1 MASKTSEKFPV
12 NRGTAGGISYYVTDV
27 TTLADG
33 SVKRETYRSDNKG
46 NNKVL
51 VQTVQVDKDG
61 KLTKDE
67 ILSSEIQELIPQM
80 WDVMKKAGGIGL
92 AAPQIGISIQLAV
105 IKLESESER
114 YDNLENSEEFVIF
127 NPKLE
132 VIDEQKQGFWEGCL
146 SVPGLR
152 GYVERPR
159 KLKINYFNENAVEKE
174 VIVEDFL
181 ATVFQHELDH
191 LFGFLYVDRLNSTKD
206 LVFEEELT
214 NIASEKLLD

>member
-1 MASKTSEKFPV
+1 M
-12 NRGTAGGISYYVTDV
+12 Y
-27 TTLADG
+27 
-33 SVKRETYRSDNKG
+33 KR
-46 NNKVL
+46 
-51 VQTVQVDKDG
+51 Q
-61 KLTKDE
+61 
-67 ILSSEIQELIPQM
+67 ILSSEIQELIPKM
-80 WDVMKKAGGIGL
+80 WDVMKNAGGIGL
-92 AAPQIGISIQLAV
+92 AAPQIGLSIQLAV
-105 IKLESESER
+105 IKLESDSER

-132 VIDEQKQGFWEGCL
+132 VIDKQKQGFWEGCL

-159 KLKINYFNENAVEKE
+159 KLKINYFNENADEKE

-214 NIASEKLLD
+214 NIATEKLLD

>member
-1 MASKTSEKFPV
+1 MTEITNKNLQILKLGNPILRLIAKELT
-12 NRGTAGGISYYVTDV
+12 
-27 TTLADG
+27 
-33 SVKRETYRSDNKG
+33 RE
-46 NNKVL
+46 
-51 VQTVQVDKDG
+51 
-61 KLTKDE
+61 E
-67 ILSSEIQELIPQM
+67 ILSSEIQELIPKM
-80 WDVMKKAGGIGL
+80 WSMMREAGGIGL

-105 IKLESESER
+105 IKLENDSER
-114 YDNLENSEEFVIF
+114 YDNLEDSEEFIIF

-132 VIDEQKQGFWEGCL
+132 VLDEKKQGFWEGCL

-159 KLKINYFNENAVEKE
+159 KLKIKYLDEHAIERQ

-191 LFGFLYVDRLNSTKD
+191 LFGYLYVDRLDSTKD
-206 LVFEEELT
+206 LVFEEEMA

>member
-1 MASKTSEKFPV
+1 MKIGIFMTKITENEFEILKLGNPIL
-12 NRGTAGGISYYVTDV
+12 RQTA
-27 TTLADG
+27 
-33 SVKRETYRSDNKG
+33 RE
-46 NNKVL
+46 
-51 VQTVQVDKDG
+51 
-61 KLTKDE
+61 LTKEE
-67 ILSSEIQELIPQM
+67 ILSSEIQGLIPKM
-80 WDVMKKAGGIGL
+80 WDVMKNAGGIGL

-105 IKLESESER
+105 IKLESDSER

-132 VIDEQKQGFWEGCL
+132 VIDDQKQGFWEGCL

-159 KLKINYFNENAVEKE
+159 KLKIKYLNENAVEKE
-174 VIVEDFL
+174 VVVEDFL